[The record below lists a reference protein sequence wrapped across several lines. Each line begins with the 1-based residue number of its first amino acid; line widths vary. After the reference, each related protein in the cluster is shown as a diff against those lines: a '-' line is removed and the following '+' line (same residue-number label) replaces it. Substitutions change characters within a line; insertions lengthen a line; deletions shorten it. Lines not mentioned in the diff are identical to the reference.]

1 MVDTTKVKTL
11 KDINSQIVALNSDEL
26 IERDKW
32 GEITFEKCRSDFDRI
47 FWLCTQLQAYPVELL
62 PNSILDTFITQL
74 NNVYQ
79 HLNNINN
86 FSIKNGNPEGTRDS
100 FASNLHNS
108 TDNLYLS
115 CVLWIPFL
123 AHQQGDVERNIKN
136 LSKSVADA
144 EQLVAVARDKIKND
158 SDEIENII
166 KTAREASAGAGAA
179 VFTEDFSREAK
190 LNNASAKKW
199 LITTVVMAI
208 ITLIVAIVFW
218 CISVSVID
226 RSIFIQILTTKIF
239 ILAVLFTG
247 TIWCGKNYKS
257 MRHLAI
263 INNHRAI
270 SLLTLQAF
278 SNAAND
284 VQVKDAV
291 LLEAT
296 RAVFGTVPTG
306 FVNANLD
313 SDLKLVE
320 IARNI
325 MPKTE

>member
-1 MVDTTKVKTL
+1 
-11 KDINSQIVALNSDEL
+11 
-26 IERDKW
+26 
-32 GEITFEKCRSDFDRI
+32 
-47 FWLCTQLQAYPVELL
+47 
-62 PNSILDTFITQL
+62 
-74 NNVYQ
+74 
-79 HLNNINN
+79 
-86 FSIKNGNPEGTRDS
+86 
-100 FASNLHNS
+100 
-108 TDNLYLS
+108 
-115 CVLWIPFL
+115 
-123 AHQQGDVERNIKN
+123 
-136 LSKSVADA
+136 
-144 EQLVAVARDKIKND
+144 
-158 SDEIENII
+158 
-166 KTAREASAGAGAA
+166 
-179 VFTEDFSREAK
+179 
-190 LNNASAKKW
+190 
-199 LITTVVMAI
+199 
-208 ITLIVAIVFW
+208 
-218 CISVSVID
+218 
-226 RSIFIQILTTKIF
+226 
-239 ILAVLFTG
+239 
-247 TIWCGKNYKS
+247 